1 MIRIN
6 PLFFIILIVLYFFD
20 LLPEFLTVTLVSL
33 AHETGHYFTAKIL
46 KENVS
51 CIKIQPWGI
60 CLKCEQFK
68 TYKSEMLVSLAGPM
82 VNIILLLISSV
93 IKNPFLYAVNLFMLV
108 INLLPIY
115 PLDGGRIL
123 SCALKQE
130 INTSQT
136 DLVLKIVSS
145 VLTVVVLLTGIYLFY
160 KTKLNFSVL
169 IAGLFILL
177 SSDKSSSD
185 CKKYSLKKVKH
196 YSVMDTETI
205 KSVFKLKDINDSIII
220 DVLDEK
226 HRYLGSVTAREVL
239 EEIAVNGYEIKFN
252 QILQKHLL
260 Y

>member
-1 MIRIN
+1 MIRIS
-6 PLFFIILIVLYFFD
+6 PLFFITLIVLYFLN
-20 LLPEFLTVTLVSL
+20 LLPEFLIVTLVSL

-46 KENVS
+46 NENVS
-51 CIKIQPWGI
+51 YIKVQPWGI
-60 CLKCEQFK
+60 CLRCEHFK

-82 VNIILLLISSV
+82 VNIILLLISS
-93 IKNPFLYAVNLFMLV
+93 IFKNPFLYAVNLFMLV
-108 INLLPIY
+108 LNLLPIY

-130 INTSQT
+130 INNTQT

-145 VLTVVVLLTGIYLFY
+145 ILTVVVFLTGIYLFY

-169 IAGLFILL
+169 LAGLFILL
-177 SSDKSSSD
+177 TTDKSQGND
-185 CKKYSLKKVKH
+185 KKNTLKKVRH
-196 YSVMDTETI
+196 YSVMEYQTI
-205 KSVFKLKDINDSIII
+205 NTVFKLKDNSDSVII

-226 HRYLGSVTAREVL
+226 HRYLGSITAREVL
-239 EEIAVNGYEIKFN
+239 EEIAVSGYEIKFI